1 MDGEERQGI
10 GMKRFYKIVAL
21 LLSVVILFSRLNSS
35 VAGVQAA
42 DSSNTTGK
50 LMIKLSRANKAK
62 ILLGKKNIAKKTI
75 RMEKGSKLSF
85 SKSKNKKVKSVAYRS
100 MNKKCITVS
109 PKGKIT
115 AKNTGTAK
123 IKIAVK
129 MKRGKTVSSWIKIK
143 VIKEK
148 SAKDK
153 DTKEDGDAP
162 KLLYQGQASIRIVT
176 PECKVIYID
185 PYAGDTYHLS
195 ADLILV
201 THGHYDHSDVDK
213 VKKRRKDCR
222 IITHKEALK
231 DGKHQAFDLGYVKAE
246 AVETG
251 YNEWHD
257 VKECVGYVLT
267 FTNGKSVYV
276 TGDTSTTKQ
285 MPRMAQMKIDYAF
298 YCCDGVF
305 NMGLKEAAKCAK
317 LVGAKHNIPYHTSA
331 NTSGPTYDR
340 KRAEKF
346 DAPDRLLVDEGEEI
360 AIK

>member
-1 MDGEERQGI
+1 
-10 GMKRFYKIVAL
+10 MKRFYKIAAL
-21 LLSVVILFSRLNSS
+21 LLSFVILFSGINSS
-35 VAGVQAA
+35 VVKVQAA
-42 DSSNTTGK
+42 GSINTTGK
-50 LMIKLSRANKAK
+50 LVVKLSGTNKVK
-62 ILLGKKNIAKKTI
+62 VLSGKKNIAKKII
-75 RMEKGSKLSF
+75 RVAKGSKVSF
-85 SKSKNKKVKSVAYRS
+85 SESKDKKVKSVTYRS
-100 MNKKCITVS
+100 MNKKCVTVS

-115 AKNTGTAK
+115 AKKTGTAK

-129 MKRGKTVSSWIKIK
+129 MKKGKTVSSWIKIK

-148 SAKDK
+148 SAKE
-153 DTKEDGDAP
+153 KEAQADRDAP
-162 KLLYQGQASIRIVT
+162 RLLYQGQASIRIVT
-176 PECKVIYID
+176 PEGKVIYID
-185 PYAGDTYHLS
+185 PYAGESYDLL

-213 VKKRRKDCR
+213 VKKRQKDCR

-231 DGKHQAFDLGYVKAE
+231 GGKHQVFDLGYVKVE
-246 AVETG
+246 AVEAG
-251 YNEWHD
+251 YNDWHD

-285 MPRMAQMKIDYAF
+285 MPDMAKMKIDYAF

-331 NTSGPTYDR
+331 NASGPSYDR

-346 DAPDRLLVDEGEEI
+346 DAPNRLLVDEGEEI
-360 AIK
+360 AIE

>member
-1 MDGEERQGI
+1 
-10 GMKRFYKIVAL
+10 MKRFYKIVAL
-21 LLSVVILFSRLNSS
+21 LLSAAILFSGLNSS

-50 LMIKLSRANKAK
+50 LVIKLSRANKAK
-62 ILLGKKNIAKKTI
+62 ILSGKKNIAKKTI

-85 SKSKNKKVKSVAYRS
+85 SKLKNKKVKSVAYRS
-100 MNKKCITVS
+100 MNKKCVTVS
-109 PKGKIT
+109 QRGKIT
-115 AKNTGTAK
+115 AKKTGTAK
-123 IKIAVK
+123 IKITVK

-176 PECKVIYID
+176 PEGKVIYID

-222 IITHKEALK
+222 IITHKEALM
-231 DGKHQAFDLGYVKAE
+231 DGKHQIFDLGYVKVE
-246 AVETG
+246 AVEAG

-285 MPRMAQMKIDYAF
+285 MSRMAQMKIDYAF

-317 LVGAKHNIPYHTSA
+317 LAGAKHNIPYHTSA
-331 NTSGPTYDR
+331 NTSGPAYDR